1 MGNDVTIWLL
11 FSSFLFAV
19 GLYGVLTRRNAIGV
33 LMAIELM
40 LNSGAMNFIVFNRFV
55 SPTSVDGQVMAIF
68 VIAVAAAEVIVAMA
82 IFMAVFQL
90 GKSVDVTKADAL
102 RN

>member
-1 MGNDVTIWLL
+1 MANNVTTWLL
-11 FSSFLFAV
+11 FSSFVFAI

-40 LNSGAMNFIVFNRFV
+40 LNSAAMNFIVFNRYNT
-55 SPTSVDGQVMAIF
+55 PHAIDGQLMAIF
-68 VIAVAAAEVIVAMA
+68 VIAVAAAEAIVAMA
-82 IFMAVFQL
+82 IFMTLFQL
-90 GKSVDVTKADAL
+90 GKTVDVTQADAL